1 MCCGCYNTTT
11 MKVLHWALFLLMLI
25 GLLLLVRP
33 DDAITQSFVQRADRL
48 RASIDYGLA
57 VDYLRVALVRQP
69 WNAALHVKLAE
80 TLALRHNNAE
90 AQQALAEAER
100 LGADAVVVERLRA
113 VWAEQYQ
120 RYPEAAQHWL
130 QVSERRPLDETAYR
144 HAVATA
150 LQAEDWAAARS
161 TAERWVMALDSP
173 EAHFTVAKLLAFDDP
188 TAAQAEWQLSKSEQA
203 QPFLQALQQP
213 DRTLQLMLL
222 GRAYLAQNDL
232 ALAQRAFD
240 EAAAINPGYAEAQ
253 AFTGF
258 VRNQRGADGQPW
270 LDRAVE
276 LDPDLIVARYFR
288 ARYRW
293 ERADL
298 SGALDDLRYAIERDA
313 ANALIAAEIGR
324 VYAQRSDFASAEK
337 WLTRARD
344 LKPQDAAIW
353 KALAELYVG
362 RSYGTPDQ
370 AVVTARQIV
379 TLAPADDE
387 AHVWLGR
394 AYLRSGDRGG
404 AELEFN
410 EAARLN
416 PQSALA
422 HFYLGRLY
430 GRETDAG
437 RVEYERAVTL
447 DPEGPIGLAAKRV
460 LELP

>member
-1 MCCGCYNTTT
+1 MT
-11 MKVLHWALFLLMLI
+11 VLRWLLFLLLLI

-33 DDAITQSFVQRADRL
+33 DDALTPSFVQRAAEF
-48 RASIDYGLA
+48 RASIDYGPA
-57 VDYLRVALVRQP
+57 ADYLRVALVRQP

-80 TLALRHNNAE
+80 ALALQHRGAE
-90 AQQALAEAER
+90 ARQALAEAER
-100 LGADAVVVERLRA
+100 LGADAAAVERLRA
-113 VWAEQYQ
+113 VWAENDQ
-120 RYPEAAQHWL
+120 RYAEAAQRWL
-130 QVSERRPLDETAYR
+130 HVSELRPLDETPYR
-144 HAVATA
+144 RAVAAA
-150 LQAEDWAAARS
+150 LQVEDWAAART
-161 TAERWVMALDSP
+161 TAEHWAAALNSP
-173 EAHFTVAKLLAFDDP
+173 EAHFTVAKLLAFSDP
-188 TAAQAEWQLSKSEQA
+188 VAAQTEWQLSKSEQA
-203 QPFLQALQQP
+203 SPFLQSLQQP
-213 DRTLQLMLL
+213 DRALQLMLL

-240 EAAAINPGYAEAQ
+240 EAVAINPAYAEAQ
-253 AFTGF
+253 AFAGF
-258 VRNQRGADGQPW
+258 VRDQRGVDGQPW

-276 LDPDLIVARYFR
+276 LDPELIVARYFR
-288 ARYRW
+288 ARHRW

-298 SGALDDLRYAIERDA
+298 SGALDDLQYAIERDP

-324 VYAQRSDFASAEK
+324 VYVQRSDFANAEK
-337 WLTRARD
+337 WLARARD

-362 RSYGTPDQ
+362 RSYGSPEQ
-370 AVVTARQIV
+370 AVATARQIV
-379 TLAPADDE
+379 TLAPTDDE

-410 EAARLN
+410 EAVRLH

-430 GRETDAG
+430 GHETDAG

-447 DPEGPIGLAAKRV
+447 DPEGPIGLAAKRE